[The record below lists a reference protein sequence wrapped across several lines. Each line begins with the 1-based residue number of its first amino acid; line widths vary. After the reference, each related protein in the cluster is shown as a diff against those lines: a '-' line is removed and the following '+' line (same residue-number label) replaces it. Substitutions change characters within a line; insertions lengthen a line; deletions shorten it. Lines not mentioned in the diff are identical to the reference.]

1 MAREDFW
8 NNREQAQKLIE
19 ESNAVRNKIEPLLET
34 EKQLADLQVMV
45 ELCEAEPEEAVAV
58 ETAGSPAKA
67 TSAFAGQ
74 GHLPQGGLS
83 LATAQK
89 QEGGGAPL
97 QMYTRGE
104 FTFNRRFFETKF
116 PGFFR
121 IVPSEAEKDL
131 VIVIKAVRGEYVGKR
146 ISRIS
151 SNEMHI
157 QLQSGNAS
165 AEVMIPFAEIQSVQI
180 RHKDAKS

>member
-1 MAREDFW
+1 MP
-8 NNREQAQKLIE
+8 EQFGNFIASELYCPKCKRAQ
-19 ESNAVRNKIEPLLET
+19 P
-34 EKQLADLQVMV
+34 
-45 ELCEAEPEEAVAV
+45 
-58 ETAGSPAKA
+58 
-67 TSAFAGQ
+67 
-74 GHLPQGGLS
+74 
-83 LATAQK
+83 
-89 QEGGGAPL
+89 

-104 FTFNRRFFETKF
+104 FTLNRRFFETKF

-121 IVPSEAEKDL
+121 VVPSEAEKEL

-151 SNEMHI
+151 SNEMHV

-165 AEVMIPFAEIQSVQI
+165 AEVMIPFVEIQTVQI